1 MNTSNQTTAPP
12 RASNNNLALSVVG
25 ALFFMLGFIT
35 CLNDILIPHLKAI
48 FNLNYTQAMLVQF
61 CFFTAYA
68 GMSIPMS
75 KLVEKMGYKAGII
88 GGFLIAALGCILFYP
103 AAASASY
110 PIFLGALFILAS
122 GIVLLQVAGNPYV
135 TLLAPKGK
143 ESVMLTLIQAFN
155 SLATTVA
162 PPIGA
167 ALIFVDATASQAE
180 RISSVQMPYLGLAG
194 FMILLSVLIGL
205 IKLPDARQI
214 AAAQTESNHD
224 GKTSVW
230 QYKHMVLGTIGIFC
244 YVGAEVA
251 IGSLMVNV
259 LEHTAGLDHD
269 KAAGYLS
276 IYWGGMMVGRFIGAG
291 LMNKIAPNKYL
302 AFNASMAVGLLLLA
316 IAANGG
322 AVTQWALLLIG
333 FFNSIMF
340 PTIFSLGTKGLSKF
354 TGAASG
360 IISTAIVGGALIP
373 VLQGLVID
381 NVGLMISYV
390 IPAVCYVY
398 IVFFAT
404 QGYKA
409 DETSA

>member
-1 MNTSNQTTAPP
+1 MHASIQTASPP
-12 RASNNNLALSVVG
+12 RGGNNLALSVVG

-68 GMSIPMS
+68 VMSIPMS

-214 AAAQTESNHD
+214 AAEQTESNHD

-251 IGSLMVNV
+251 IGSLMVNA
-259 LEHTAGLDHD
+259 LEHTAGLSHD

-276 IYWGGMMVGRFIGAG
+276 IYWGGAMVGRFIGAG

-316 IAANGG
+316 IAAGGG
-322 AVTQWALLLIG
+322 AVTQWSLLLIG

-340 PTIFSLGTKGLSKF
+340 PTIFSLGTKGLGKF

-360 IISTAIVGGALIP
+360 IISTAIVGGALVP
-373 VLQGLVID
+373 VLQGFIID
-381 NVGLMISYV
+381 HAGLMISYV

-404 QGYKA
+404 RGYKA
-409 DETSA
+409 DEKPA

>member
-1 MNTSNQTTAPP
+1 MHASIQTASPP
-12 RASNNNLALSVVG
+12 RSGNNLALSVVG

-68 GMSIPMS
+68 VMSVPMS

-88 GGFLIAALGCILFYP
+88 GGFLIAALGCVLFYP

-214 AAAQTESNHD
+214 AAEQTESSHD

-251 IGSLMVNV
+251 IGSLMVNA
-259 LEHTAGLDHD
+259 LEHTAGLSHD

-276 IYWGGMMVGRFIGAG
+276 IYWGGAMVGRFIGAG

-302 AFNASMAVGLLLLA
+302 AFNASMAVGLLMLA
-316 IAANGG
+316 IAAGGG

-340 PTIFSLGTKGLSKF
+340 PTIFSLGTKGLGKF

-360 IISTAIVGGALIP
+360 IISTAIVGGALVP
-373 VLQGLVID
+373 VLQGFVID
-381 NVGLMISYV
+381 HVGLMISYV

-404 QGYKA
+404 RGYKA
-409 DETSA
+409 DEKPA

>member
-1 MNTSNQTTAPP
+1 MHASIQTASPP
-12 RASNNNLALSVVG
+12 RGGNNLALSVVG

-68 GMSIPMS
+68 VMSIPMS
-75 KLVEKMGYKAGII
+75 KLVEKIGYKAGII

-214 AAAQTESNHD
+214 AAEQTESNHD

-251 IGSLMVNV
+251 IGSLMVNA
-259 LEHTAGLDHD
+259 LEHTAGLSHD

-276 IYWGGMMVGRFIGAG
+276 IYWGGAMVGRFIGAG

-302 AFNASMAVGLLLLA
+302 AFNASMAVGLLMLA
-316 IAANGG
+316 IAAGGG
-322 AVTQWALLLIG
+322 AVTQWSLLLIG

-340 PTIFSLGTKGLSKF
+340 PTIFSLGTKGLGKF

-360 IISTAIVGGALIP
+360 IISTAIVGGALVP
-373 VLQGLVID
+373 VLQGFVID
-381 NVGLMISYV
+381 HVGLMISYV
-390 IPAVCYVY
+390 IPAVCYIY

-404 QGYKA
+404 RGYKA
-409 DETSA
+409 DEKPA

>member
-1 MNTSNQTTAPP
+1 MHASIQTASPP
-12 RASNNNLALSVVG
+12 RGGNNLALSVVG

-68 GMSIPMS
+68 VMSIPMS

-214 AAAQTESNHD
+214 AAEQTESNHD

-251 IGSLMVNV
+251 IGSLMVNA
-259 LEHTAGLDHD
+259 LEHTAGLSHD

-276 IYWGGMMVGRFIGAG
+276 IYWGGAMVGRFIGAG

-302 AFNASMAVGLLLLA
+302 AFNAFMAVGLLLLA
-316 IAANGG
+316 IAAGGG

-340 PTIFSLGTKGLSKF
+340 PTIFSLGTKGLGKF

-360 IISTAIVGGALIP
+360 IISTAIVGGALVP
-373 VLQGLVID
+373 VLQGFVID
-381 NVGLMISYV
+381 HVGLMISYV

-404 QGYKA
+404 RGYKA
-409 DETSA
+409 DEKPA

>member
-1 MNTSNQTTAPP
+1 MHASIQTASPP
-12 RASNNNLALSVVG
+12 RGGNNLALSVVG

-68 GMSIPMS
+68 VMSIPMS

-214 AAAQTESNHD
+214 AAEQTESNHD

-251 IGSLMVNV
+251 IGSLMVNA
-259 LEHTAGLDHD
+259 LEHTAELSHD

-276 IYWGGMMVGRFIGAG
+276 IYWGGAMVGRFIGAG

-316 IAANGG
+316 IAAGGG
-322 AVTQWALLLIG
+322 AVTQWSLLLIG

-340 PTIFSLGTKGLSKF
+340 PTIFSLGTKGLGKF

-360 IISTAIVGGALIP
+360 IISTAIVGGALVP
-373 VLQGLVID
+373 VLQGFVID
-381 NVGLMISYV
+381 HVGLMISYV

-404 QGYKA
+404 RGYKA
-409 DETSA
+409 DEKPA

>member
-1 MNTSNQTTAPP
+1 MNASNQTTAPP
-12 RASNNNLALSVVG
+12 RAGNNNLALSVVG

-68 GMSIPMS
+68 VMSIPMS

-110 PIFLGALFILAS
+110 PIFLGALFILAA

-143 ESVMLTLIQAFN
+143 ESMMLTLIQAFN

-276 IYWGGMMVGRFIGAG
+276 VYWGGAMVGRFIGAG
-291 LMNKIAPNKYL
+291 LMNKIAPTKYL

-340 PTIFSLGTKGLSKF
+340 PTIFSLGTKGLGKF

-360 IISTAIVGGALIP
+360 IISTAIVGGALVP

>member
-1 MNTSNQTTAPP
+1 MNASNQTTAPP
-12 RASNNNLALSVVG
+12 RAGNNNLALSVVG

-68 GMSIPMS
+68 VMSVPMS

-88 GGFLIAALGCILFYP
+88 GGFLIAALGCVLFYP

-214 AAAQTESNHD
+214 AAEQTESNHD

-251 IGSLMVNV
+251 IGSLMVNA
-259 LEHTAGLDHD
+259 LEHTAGLSHD

-276 IYWGGMMVGRFIGAG
+276 IYWGGAMVGRFIGAG

-302 AFNASMAVGLLLLA
+302 AFNASMAVGLLMLA
-316 IAANGG
+316 IAAGGG
-322 AVTQWALLLIG
+322 AVTQWSLLLIG

-340 PTIFSLGTKGLSKF
+340 PTIFSLGTKGLGKF

-360 IISTAIVGGALIP
+360 IISTAIVGGALVP
-373 VLQGLVID
+373 VLQGFVID
-381 NVGLMISYV
+381 HVGLMISYV

-404 QGYKA
+404 RGYKA
-409 DETSA
+409 DEKPA

>member
-1 MNTSNQTTAPP
+1 MHASIQTASPP
-12 RASNNNLALSVVG
+12 RGGNNLALSVVG

-68 GMSIPMS
+68 VMSIPMS

-167 ALIFVDATASQAE
+167 ALIFVDAAASQAE
-180 RISSVQMPYLGLAG
+180 RIASVQMPYLGLAG

-214 AAAQTESNHD
+214 AAEQTESNHD

-251 IGSLMVNV
+251 IGSLMVNA
-259 LEHTAGLDHD
+259 LEHTAGLSHD

-276 IYWGGMMVGRFIGAG
+276 IYWGGAMVGRFIGAG

-302 AFNASMAVGLLLLA
+302 AFPASMAVGLLMLA
-316 IAANGG
+316 LAAGGG
-322 AVTQWALLLIG
+322 AVTPWSLLLIG

-340 PTIFSLGTKGLSKF
+340 PTIFSLGTKGLGKF

-360 IISTAIVGGALIP
+360 IISTAIVGGALVP
-373 VLQGLVID
+373 VLQGFVID
-381 NVGLMISYV
+381 HVGLMISYV

-404 QGYKA
+404 RGYKA
-409 DETSA
+409 DEKPA

>member
-1 MNTSNQTTAPP
+1 MHASIQTASPP
-12 RASNNNLALSVVG
+12 RGGNNLALSVVG

-68 GMSIPMS
+68 VMSVPMS

-88 GGFLIAALGCILFYP
+88 GGFLIAALGCVLFYP

-214 AAAQTESNHD
+214 AAEQTESSHD

-251 IGSLMVNV
+251 IGSLMVNA
-259 LEHTAGLDHD
+259 LEHTAGLSHD

-276 IYWGGMMVGRFIGAG
+276 VYWGGAMVGRFIGAG

-302 AFNASMAVGLLLLA
+302 AFNASMAVGLLMLA
-316 IAANGG
+316 IAAGGG
-322 AVTQWALLLIG
+322 AVTQWSLLLIG

-340 PTIFSLGTKGLSKF
+340 PTIFSLGTKGLGKF

-360 IISTAIVGGALIP
+360 IISTAIVGGALVP
-373 VLQGLVID
+373 VLQGFVID
-381 NVGLMISYV
+381 HVGLMISYV

-404 QGYKA
+404 RGYKA
-409 DETSA
+409 DEKPA

>member
-1 MNTSNQTTAPP
+1 MHASIQTASPP
-12 RASNNNLALSVVG
+12 RGGNNLALSVVG

-35 CLNDILIPHLKAI
+35 CLNDILIPHLKAS

-68 GMSIPMS
+68 VMSIPMS

-167 ALIFVDATASQAE
+167 ALIFVDAAASQAE
-180 RISSVQMPYLGLAG
+180 RIASVQMPYLGLAG

-214 AAAQTESNHD
+214 AAEQTESNHD

-251 IGSLMVNV
+251 IGSLMVNA
-259 LEHTAGLDHD
+259 LEHTAGLSHD

-276 IYWGGMMVGRFIGAG
+276 IYWGGAMVGRFIGAG

-302 AFNASMAVGLLLLA
+302 AFNASMAVGLLMLA
-316 IAANGG
+316 IAAGGG
-322 AVTQWALLLIG
+322 AVTQWSLLLIG

-340 PTIFSLGTKGLSKF
+340 PTIFSLGTKGLGKF

-360 IISTAIVGGALIP
+360 IISTAIVGGALVP
-373 VLQGLVID
+373 VLQGFVID
-381 NVGLMISYV
+381 HVGLMISYV

-404 QGYKA
+404 RGYKA
-409 DETSA
+409 DEKPA

>member
-1 MNTSNQTTAPP
+1 MHASIQTASPP
-12 RASNNNLALSVVG
+12 RGGNNLALSVVG

-68 GMSIPMS
+68 VMSVPMS

-88 GGFLIAALGCILFYP
+88 GGFLIAALGCVLFYP

-214 AAAQTESNHD
+214 AAEQTESSHD
-224 GKTSVW
+224 SKTSVW

-276 IYWGGMMVGRFIGAG
+276 IYWGGAMVGRFIGAG

-340 PTIFSLGTKGLSKF
+340 PTIFSLGTKGLGKF

-360 IISTAIVGGALIP
+360 IISTAIVGGALVP
-373 VLQGLVID
+373 VLQGFVID
-381 NVGLMISYV
+381 HVGLMISYV

-404 QGYKA
+404 RGYKA
-409 DETSA
+409 DEKPA

>member
-1 MNTSNQTTAPP
+1 MNASNQTTAPP

-68 GMSIPMS
+68 VMSIPMS

-110 PIFLGALFILAS
+110 PVFLGALFILAS

-214 AAAQTESNHD
+214 AAEQTESSHD
-224 GKTSVW
+224 GKSSVW

-251 IGSLMVNV
+251 IGSLMVNA
-259 LEHTAGLDHD
+259 LEHTAGLSHD

-276 IYWGGMMVGRFIGAG
+276 VYWGGAMVGRFIGAG

-322 AVTQWALLLIG
+322 VVTQWALLLIG

-360 IISTAIVGGALIP
+360 IISTAIVGGALVP

>member
-1 MNTSNQTTAPP
+1 MHASIQTASPP
-12 RASNNNLALSVVG
+12 RGGNNLALSVVG

-68 GMSIPMS
+68 VMSIPMS

-214 AAAQTESNHD
+214 AAEQTESNHD

-251 IGSLMVNV
+251 IGSLMVNA
-259 LEHTAGLDHD
+259 LEHTAGLSHD

-276 IYWGGMMVGRFIGAG
+276 IYWGGAMVGRFIGAG

-302 AFNASMAVGLLLLA
+302 ALNASMAVGLLMLA
-316 IAANGG
+316 IAAGGG
-322 AVTQWALLLIG
+322 AVTQWSLLLIG

-340 PTIFSLGTKGLSKF
+340 PTIFSLGTKGLGKF

-360 IISTAIVGGALIP
+360 IISTAIVGGALVP
-373 VLQGLVID
+373 VLQGFVID
-381 NVGLMISYV
+381 HVGLMISYV

-404 QGYKA
+404 RGYKA
-409 DETSA
+409 DEKPA

>member
-1 MNTSNQTTAPP
+1 MNASNQTTAPP
-12 RASNNNLALSVVG
+12 RAGNNNLALSVVG

-68 GMSIPMS
+68 VMSIPMS

-88 GGFLIAALGCILFYP
+88 GGFLIAALGCVLFYP

-214 AAAQTESNHD
+214 AAEQTESSHD

-251 IGSLMVNV
+251 IGSLMVNA
-259 LEHTAGLDHD
+259 LEHTAGLSHD

-276 IYWGGMMVGRFIGAG
+276 IYWGGAMVGRFIGAG

-302 AFNASMAVGLLLLA
+302 AFNASMAVGLLMLA
-316 IAANGG
+316 IAAGGG
-322 AVTQWALLLIG
+322 AVTQWSLLLIG

-340 PTIFSLGTKGLSKF
+340 PTIFSLGTKGLGKF

-360 IISTAIVGGALIP
+360 IISTAIVGGALVP
-373 VLQGLVID
+373 VLQGFVID
-381 NVGLMISYV
+381 HVGLMISYV

-404 QGYKA
+404 RGYKA
-409 DETSA
+409 DEKPA

>member
-1 MNTSNQTTAPP
+1 MNASNQTTTPP

-68 GMSIPMS
+68 VMSIPMS

-110 PIFLGALFILAS
+110 PVFLGALFILAS

-214 AAAQTESNHD
+214 AAEQTESNHD

-276 IYWGGMMVGRFIGAG
+276 IYWGGAMVGRFIGAG

-322 AVTQWALLLIG
+322 AITQWALLLIG

-340 PTIFSLGTKGLSKF
+340 PTIFSLGTKGLGKF
-354 TGAASG
+354 TGVASG

>member
-1 MNTSNQTTAPP
+1 MHASIQTASPP
-12 RASNNNLALSVVG
+12 RGGNNLALSVVG

-68 GMSIPMS
+68 VMSVPMS

-88 GGFLIAALGCILFYP
+88 GGFLIAALGCVLFYP

-214 AAAQTESNHD
+214 AAEQTESSHD

-251 IGSLMVNV
+251 IGSLMVNA
-259 LEHTAGLDHD
+259 LEHTAGLSHD

-276 IYWGGMMVGRFIGAG
+276 IYWGGAMVGRFIGAG

-302 AFNASMAVGLLLLA
+302 AFNASMAVGLLMLA
-316 IAANGG
+316 IAAGGG
-322 AVTQWALLLIG
+322 AVTQWSLLLIG

-340 PTIFSLGTKGLSKF
+340 PTIFSLGTKGLGKF

-360 IISTAIVGGALIP
+360 IISTAIVGGALVP
-373 VLQGLVID
+373 VLQGFVID
-381 NVGLMISYV
+381 HVGLMISYV

-404 QGYKA
+404 RGYKA
-409 DETSA
+409 DEKPA